1 MATITKKNGKHQ
13 VQIRKAGQPYQCK
26 SFTFLA
32 DARKWALKV
41 ESGLER
47 GEQPSSLSSNA
58 EFNDLAERYVKSII
72 PQFKSADREASRLRL
87 MQGRLGRVTIACMTN
102 SFFAEYRDA
111 RLKKVSAQT
120 VKHEINIVRRVLK
133 HATQEWGLVL
143 PHGVPSVRLPKLPKG
158 RSRRVSEE
166 ELQRIKQHLSPMMA
180 DLVDL
185 ALETGMRRSEL
196 LAIKSSDLDWANRR
210 LNVPETKNGRSRTVP
225 LTNLAVTIL
234 TKYGYQERYFSLAP
248 DSLSQAFRRAVKAE
262 GIIGLTFHDLRHE
275 AITRLF
281 ERGLNIPQVAGI
293 SGHSDYRML
302 ARYTHLYPVELE

>member
-13 VQIRKAGQPYQCK
+13 VQIRRAGKPYQCK

-47 GEQPSSLSSNA
+47 GEHPSKLSINI
-58 EFNDLAERYVKSII
+58 EFNDLADRYVDSII
-72 PQFKSADREASRLRL
+72 PQFKSANREASRLRL
-87 MQGRLGRVTIACMTN
+87 MQGRLGRVTIASMTN

-111 RLKKVSAQT
+111 RLKKVSVQT

-133 HATQEWGLVL
+133 HATLEWGLFL
-143 PHGVPSVRLPKLPKG
+143 PQGVPNVRLPKLPKG
-158 RSRRVSEE
+158 RARRVTAE
-166 ELQRIKQHLSPMMA
+166 ELQRIKKHLSPIMV

-185 ALETGMRRSEL
+185 ALETGMRRGEL
-196 LAIKSSDLDWANRR
+196 LAIKYSDVDWANRR
-210 LNVPETKNGRSRTVP
+210 LNVPETKNGSTRTVP
-225 LTNLAVTIL
+225 LTNQARSIL
-234 TKYGYQERYFSLAP
+234 TKYRYQQCFFKLAP

-262 GIIGLTFHDLRHE
+262 AIIGLTFHDLRHE

-281 ERGLNIPQVAGI
+281 ERGLSIPQVAGI

-302 ARYTHLYPVELE
+302 ARYTHLHPVDLE